1 MTLTSLLR
9 FPVLI
14 TFAVVFFPGSSARG
28 TIGPSDTADIY
39 AIAVD
44 PTAPATLYAGT
55 RNGGIYKT
63 TDGGQSWTPASA
75 GIIGSIYSNIAL
87 DPTDPE
93 KLYLGTDGG
102 GFFRTTDGGHHWI
115 HGEGSYHQTVKSISI
130 DAVQANV
137 ITMGAFRDIYR
148 SFDYGATWGILYQ
161 FDFATGVLSIAQDP
175 VSTNAMYIATNTHG
189 LMKSI
194 DGGYT
199 WNRTAV
205 SQISTVVAIDP
216 ADNQAV
222 LASGFNNLVK
232 STDSGATWRTT
243 LDVPYGSAIVFDAAN
258 PGSVYASFGYNGVYA
273 SNDGGET
280 WSPAN
285 AGLPTLQINA
295 LAIDSA
301 NGILYAGTEGAGIFV
316 SYDGGQTW
324 M

>member
-1 MTLTSLLR
+1 MTLASMLR
-9 FPVLI
+9 FPVLSA
-14 TFAVVFFPGSSARG
+14 FAVLLLPAPSARA
-28 TIGPSDTADIY
+28 TIGPSDTADVY

-44 PTAPATLYAGT
+44 PTAPGTLYAGT

-63 TDGGQSWTPASA
+63 TDGGQSWTPKNE
-75 GIIGSIYSNIAL
+75 GIVGSIYSNFAL

-93 KLYLGTDGG
+93 KVYLGTDGG
-102 GFFRTTDGGHHWI
+102 GLFRTTDGGDHWA
-115 HGEGSYHQTVKSISI
+115 HGEGSYHQIVKSISI

-137 ITMGAFRDIYR
+137 LTMGAFRDIYR

-175 VSTNAMYIATNTHG
+175 VSTNTMYIATNTHG

-205 SQISTVVAIDP
+205 SQISTVVAIGPGDP
-216 ADNQAV
+216 QVV
-222 LASGFNNLVK
+222 LASGFNGLVK
-232 STDSGATWRTT
+232 STDGGAAWRTT

-258 PGSVYASFGYNGVYA
+258 PGTVYASFGYNGVYV

-295 LAIDSA
+295 LAIDSD

-316 SYDGGQTW
+316 SYDGGQIW
-324 M
+324 L